1 MEKFDWLQAF
11 AAEQQEQPEPGVSA
25 DAAPEDVQERAE
37 AFRALIQGP
46 YKKDY
51 DRQVQTIVRERLKN
65 CARSEQLL
73 QALAPTL
80 ERDYGVDT
88 ASLSV
93 EQAERLAQVS
103 PDGKLPQTQE
113 QREQAMRAGYERLRG
128 QFEQVREAYPQAEL
142 AQELDDPA
150 FMRLVV
156 RGVDAKSAYELTH
169 LQELRKSAVAYGARR
184 AREELTAAMQAGYL
198 RPREGGMA
206 QSGCGAFAESP
217 EQWSRKTREELKT
230 RARRGEKVCL

>member
-1 MEKFDWLQAF
+1 MKKMHWLQLF
-11 AAEQQEQPEPGVSA
+11 AEQAQPEPGVTA
-25 DAAPEDVQERAE
+25 DAAPEQDPAE

-46 YKKDY
+46 YKKEY